1 MKLSDRD
8 SLSVSSALRT
18 LEHVLKSASEI
29 SDFLSVELPAEI
41 LPEYAISELSLLPYK
56 VDAIRSLLLNLS
68 SSLTD
73 LYASTRA
80 SYLFPSPPPPP
91 PSSTSFPSPSSPS
104 SPFSPETDTTFS
116 KS

>member
-29 SDFLSVELPAEI
+29 STFLSVELPAEI
-41 LPEYAISELSLLPYK
+41 LTEYAISELSLLPYK

-80 SYLFPSPPPPP
+80 SYLFPSPPPL
-91 PSSTSFPSPSSPS
+91 SSTSDPSPSSPS
-104 SPFSPETDTTFS
+104 SSFSPETDTTFS

>member
-29 SDFLSVELPAEI
+29 SDFLSVDLPAEI
-41 LPEYAISELSLLPYK
+41 LPEYAISELSILPYK

-80 SYLFPSPPPPP
+80 SYLFPSPPPP
-91 PSSTSFPSPSSPS
+91 SSTSDPSPSSPS